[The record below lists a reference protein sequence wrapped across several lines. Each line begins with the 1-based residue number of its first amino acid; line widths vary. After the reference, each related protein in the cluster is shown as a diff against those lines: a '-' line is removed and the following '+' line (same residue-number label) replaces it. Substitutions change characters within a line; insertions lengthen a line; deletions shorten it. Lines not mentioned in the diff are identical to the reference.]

1 MYEEKVIRII
11 TAAIGVIKRGE
22 KAPADT
28 NAGKMLNQLKTMNMP
43 MYEDLL
49 EKYKA
54 AVESYN
60 MKNA

>member
-11 TAAIGVIKRGE
+11 TAAIVDIKRGE
-22 KAPADT
+22 KSPADT